1 MKLPEPI
8 SQTDFYEQVGRLFM
22 KAIEDMDTE
31 PFGAELAEF
40 IVDGKQTC
48 KVTVDISFMAFNR
61 PKHVT
66 DEKPICTENMGIN
79 TSN

>member
-1 MKLPEPI
+1 MK
-8 SQTDFYEQVGRLFM
+8 V
-22 KAIEDMDTE
+22 IEDMDTE

-40 IVDGKQTC
+40 IVDDKQTC

-66 DEKPICTENMGIN
+66 DEQQEQRGGQ
-79 TSN
+79 

>member
-1 MKLPEPI
+1 MKVPPPV
-8 SQTDFYEQVGRLFM
+8 SQADFYEQVGRLFM
-22 KAIEDMDTE
+22 KVIEDMDTE

-40 IVDGKQTC
+40 IVDDKQTC

-66 DEKPICTENMGIN
+66 DEQQEQRVDQ
-79 TSN
+79 